1 MADQYTDHLKLNLSS
16 LGGVSLNQRQLEEN
30 FKKIDKEFNQR
41 SVNVSWFG
49 AAGDGVQDDTAAL
62 QQMIDSTPDYSM
74 LRIPGGRYK
83 ITSTLHIRKQ
93 GIRFFGTH
101 KGRYRQGKG
110 VTSIEYYGTGPCF
123 QIGDESLPTFSGFQN
138 VQFHDL
144 SIRYE
149 GAVRTAL
156 NNPFS
161 QAAKRG
167 YYGKGTSGIQDWKGG
182 GVVLD
187 NVLIEHFETGFWGYE
202 SDVDFLVNAE
212 INYNKRGIHL
222 ENRSSQFT
230 SLGLLTMG
238 NDTALDL
245 NSSNGARF
253 LASQHIKDGSSS
265 DIPIR
270 IDDFMNAE
278 FIGCWFEGLS
288 LEHRVTVPSFIQIG
302 ATKETKNVALRDSIL
317 AIADKFRDKN
327 DDNYWSVCDYFVD
340 VVIGKKILVDEVGG
354 YPRNLRHLVSFS
366 GNSSTQQVT
375 LRSHL
380 DFNYVDNRYY
390 KNNGT
395 GQALLLVEKYSNN
408 GIEHLDETF
417 VKAYLGARQNI
428 PAGSWQKVNFNQI
441 SYDELTEFEA
451 TGSRWRAKQA
461 GKYRIQAYISTDP
474 QADGNRTRLALHVND
489 EQVAGSSAYAY
500 LDDRVIGG
508 LNYSALSGTIE
519 LKLEADSFI
528 DIRVFSQ
535 NKTDILPGGG
545 ITYLTISRI

>member
-317 AIADKFRDKN
+317 AIADKWTDKY
-327 DDNYWSVCDYFVD
+327 DNHLSVCNNFVD
-340 VVIGKKILVDEVGG
+340 VVIGKKILLDEVGG

-366 GNSSTQQVT
+366 GSSSTQQVM

-380 DFNYVDNRYY
+380 DFSYSDNLYY
-390 KNNGT
+390 ENNGT
-395 GQALLLVEKYSNN
+395 GQALLLGEKYSDE
-408 GIEHLDETF
+408 GIEQLEATF
-417 VKAYLGARQNI
+417 FKAYIDTRQNI
-428 PAGSWQKVNFNQI
+428 SAGNWQKVNFNQI
-441 SYDELTEFEA
+441 TNDEVTEFDVNN
-451 TGSRWRAKQA
+451 RHWRAKRS
-461 GKYRIQAYISTDP
+461 GKYRIQVYVSTDP
-474 QADGNRTRLALHVND
+474 QVDGNRTRLALHVND
-489 EQVAGSSAYAY
+489 EQATGGSAYAY

-508 LNYSALSGTIE
+508 LNSGALSGTIE
-519 LKLEADSFI
+519 LKLKAGSFI

-545 ITYLTISRI
+545 ITYLIISRI

>member
-1 MADQYTDHLKLNLSS
+1 MTDRFTDRLKLNLSS
-16 LGGVSLNQRQLEEN
+16 TGTELTLQQLNEN
-30 FKKIDKEFNQR
+30 FKSIEKEFIQR
-41 SVNVSWFG
+41 SVNASWFG

-62 QQMIDSTPDYSM
+62 QELINKTPDYSI
-74 LRIPGGRYK
+74 LHIPSGRYK
-83 ITSTLHIRKQ
+83 ITSTLQIRKQ
-93 GIRFFGTH
+93 GIRIFGIH

-123 QIGDESLPTFSGFQN
+123 QIGDESLPSFSGFQN

-144 SIRYE
+144 AIRYE
-149 GAVRTAL
+149 GTDRASL

-161 QAAKRG
+161 QEVKRG
-167 YYGKGTSGIQDWKGG
+167 YYGKGALGIQDWKGG
-182 GVVLD
+182 GVTLD
-187 NVLIEHFETGFWGYE
+187 NVLIEHFETAFWGYE
-202 SDVDFLVNAE
+202 SDVDLFNCTE
-212 INYNKRGIHL
+212 INYNKTGIHL
-222 ENRSSQFT
+222 QNRSSQFT
-230 SLGLLTMG
+230 SLALFTLG

-253 LASQHIKDGSSS
+253 LASQHIKDGSSG

-302 ATKETKNVALRDSIL
+302 VTKETKNVALRDSIL

-327 DDNYWSVCDYFVD
+327 DDNYRSVCDYFVD

-354 YPRNLRHLVSFS
+354 YPRNLRNLVSFS
-366 GNSSTQQVT
+366 GSSSTQQAT

-408 GIEHLDETF
+408 GIEHLDKTF

-428 PAGSWQKVNFNQI
+428 LAGSWQKVHFNQI
-441 SYDELTEFEA
+441 SYDEMTEFEA
-451 TGSRWRAKQA
+451 TGNRWRAKQA

-474 QADGNRTRLALHVND
+474 QVDGNRTRLALHVND
-489 EQVAGSSAYAY
+489 EQIAGSSAYAY
-500 LDDRVIGG
+500 FDDRVIGG
-508 LNYSALSGTIE
+508 PNYSALSGTIE

-545 ITYLTISRI
+545 LTYLTISRI

>member
-1 MADQYTDHLKLNLSS
+1 MTDRFTDRLKLNLSGTGTE
-16 LGGVSLNQRQLEEN
+16 LTPQQLNEN
-30 FKKIDKEFNQR
+30 FKSIEKEFIQR

-49 AAGDGVQDDTAAL
+49 AAGDGVQDDTVAL
-62 QQMIDSTPDYSM
+62 QELINKTPDYSI
-74 LRIPGGRYK
+74 LHIPSGRYK
-83 ITSTLHIRKQ
+83 ITSTLQIRKQ
-93 GIRFFGTH
+93 GVRIFGIH

-123 QIGDESLPTFSGFQN
+123 QIGDESLSSFSGFQN

-144 SIRYE
+144 AIRYE
-149 GAVRTAL
+149 GTNRAAL

-161 QAAKRG
+161 QEVKRG
-167 YYGKGTSGIQDWKGG
+167 YYGKGTLGIQDWKGG
-182 GVVLD
+182 GVTLD
-187 NVLIEHFETGFWGYE
+187 NVLIEHFETAFWGCE
-202 SDVDFLVNAE
+202 SDVNLFNCTE
-212 INYNKRGIHL
+212 INYNKTGIHL
-222 ENRSSQFT
+222 QNRSSQFT
-230 SLGLLTMG
+230 SLALFTLG

-245 NSSNGARF
+245 KSSNGARF

-317 AIADKFRDKN
+317 AIADKFK
-327 DDNYWSVCDYFVD
+327 DDNGDTYGSVCDYFVD

-354 YPRNLRHLVSFS
+354 YPRNLRNLVSFS
-366 GNSSTQQVT
+366 GSSSTQQAT

-380 DFNYVDNRYY
+380 DFNYADNRYY

-408 GIEHLDETF
+408 GIELLDKTF
-417 VKAYLGARQNI
+417 VKAYLGARQSI
-428 PAGSWQKVNFNQI
+428 LAGSWQKVNFNQI
-441 SYDELTEFEA
+441 SFDELTEFEA

-474 QADGNRTRLALHVND
+474 QVDGNRTRLALHVND
-489 EQVAGSSAYAY
+489 QQVAGSSAYAY

-545 ITYLTISRI
+545 LTYLTISRM

>member
-1 MADQYTDHLKLNLSS
+1 MTDRFTDRLKLNLSGTGKE
-16 LGGVSLNQRQLEEN
+16 LTPQQLNEN
-30 FKKIDKEFNQR
+30 FKSIEKEFNQW
-41 SVNVSWFG
+41 SANASWFG
-49 AAGDGVQDDTAAL
+49 AAGDGVRDDTAAL
-62 QQMIDSTPDYSM
+62 QELINKTPDYSM
-74 LRIPGGRYK
+74 LHIPSGRYK
-83 ITSTLHIRKQ
+83 ITSTLQIRKQ
-93 GIRFFGTH
+93 GLRIFGIH

-123 QIGDESLPTFSGFQN
+123 QIGDESLPSFSGFQN

-144 SIRYE
+144 AIRYE
-149 GAVRTAL
+149 GTDRALL

-161 QAAKRG
+161 QEVKRG
-167 YYGKGTSGIQDWKGG
+167 YYGKGTLGIQDWKGG
-182 GVVLD
+182 GVTLD
-187 NVLIEHFETGFWGYE
+187 NVLIEHFETAFWGYE
-202 SDVDFLVNAE
+202 SDVDVFNCTE
-212 INYNKRGIHL
+212 INYNKTGIHL
-222 ENRSSQFT
+222 QNRSSQFT
-230 SLGLLTMG
+230 SLALFTLG

-253 LASQHIKDGSSS
+253 LASQHIKDGSSI

-288 LEHRVTVPSFIQIG
+288 SEHRVTVPSFIQIG
-302 ATKETKNVALRDSIL
+302 ATKETKNVALRDSTL

-327 DDNYWSVCDYFVD
+327 DDIYGSVCDYFVD

-366 GNSSTQQVT
+366 GSSSTQQVT

-380 DFNYVDNRYY
+380 DFNYMDNRYY

-417 VKAYLGARQNI
+417 VKVYLGARQNI
-428 PAGSWQKVNFNQI
+428 SAGRWHRINFNQN

-451 TGSRWRAKQA
+451 TGNRWRAKQA
-461 GKYRIQAYISTDP
+461 GKYRIQAYISTDF
-474 QADGNRTRLALHVND
+474 QVDGNRTRLALHVND
-489 EQVAGSSAYAY
+489 EQVIGGSAYAY

-508 LNYSALSGTIE
+508 LHYSALSGTIE

-535 NKTDILPGGG
+535 NKMDLLPGGG
-545 ITYLTISRI
+545 LTYLTISRM

>member
-1 MADQYTDHLKLNLSS
+1 VTDRFTDRLKLNLSGTGIE
-16 LGGVSLNQRQLEEN
+16 LTPQQLNEN
-30 FKKIDKEFNQR
+30 FKSIEKEFIQR
-41 SVNVSWFG
+41 SVNASWFG
-49 AAGDGVQDDTAAL
+49 AVGDGVQDDTAAL
-62 QQMIDSTPDYSM
+62 QELINKTPDYSI
-74 LRIPGGRYK
+74 LHIPSGRYK
-83 ITSTLHIRKQ
+83 ITSTLQIRKQ
-93 GIRFFGTH
+93 GVRIFGIH

-110 VTSIEYYGTGPCF
+110 VTSIEYYGAGPCF
-123 QIGDESLPTFSGFQN
+123 QIGDESLPSFSGFQN

-144 SIRYE
+144 AIRYE
-149 GAVRTAL
+149 GTDRAAL

-161 QAAKRG
+161 QEVKRG
-167 YYGKGTSGIQDWKGG
+167 YYGKGTLGIQDWKGG
-182 GVVLD
+182 GVTLD
-187 NVLIEHFETGFWGYE
+187 NVLIEHFETAFWGYE
-202 SDVDFLVNAE
+202 SDVDLFNCTE
-212 INYNKRGIHL
+212 INYNKTGIHL
-222 ENRSSQFT
+222 QNRSSQFT
-230 SLGLLTMG
+230 SLALFTLG

-327 DDNYWSVCDYFVD
+327 DDNYGSVCDYFVD

-354 YPRNLRHLVSFS
+354 YPRNLRNLVSFS
-366 GNSSTQQVT
+366 GSSSTQQVT

-408 GIEHLDETF
+408 GIEHLDKTF
-417 VKAYLGARQNI
+417 VKAYLGARQSI
-428 PAGSWQKVNFNQI
+428 LGASWQKVNFNQI

-474 QADGNRTRLALHVND
+474 QVAGNRTRLALHVND

-508 LNYSALSGTIE
+508 PNYSALSGAIE

-545 ITYLTISRI
+545 LTYLTISRM

>member
-16 LGGVSLNQRQLEEN
+16 SGLHLTQQQLNDN
-30 FKKIDKEFNQR
+30 FKAIKKEFTQR

-62 QQMIDSTPDYSM
+62 QKMIDNTPDYSI
-74 LRIPGGRYK
+74 LRIPSGRYK
-83 ITSTLHIRKQ
+83 ITSTLHVRKQ
-93 GIRFFGTH
+93 GVRFFGTH
-101 KGRYRQGKG
+101 KGRYQQGKG
-110 VTSIEYYGTGPCF
+110 ATSIEYYGTGPCF
-123 QIGDESLPTFSGFQN
+123 QIGDESLPAFSGFQN

-144 SIRYE
+144 SIRYK
-149 GAVRTAL
+149 GTVRTKL

-161 QAAKRG
+161 QAVKRG
-167 YYGKGTSGIQDWKGG
+167 YYGKGTLGIQDWKGG

-202 SDVDFLVNAE
+202 SDMDFLKNAE

-245 NSSNGARF
+245 NGSSGARF

-265 DIPIR
+265 DVPIR

-317 AIADKFRDKN
+317 AIADKWTDKY
-327 DDNYWSVCDYFVD
+327 DNHLSVCNNFVD
-340 VVIGKKILVDEVGG
+340 VVIGKKILLDEVGG

-366 GNSSTQQVT
+366 GSSSTQQVM

-380 DFNYVDNRYY
+380 DFSYSDNLYY
-390 KNNGT
+390 ENNGT
-395 GQALLLVEKYSNN
+395 GQALLLGEKYSDE
-408 GIEHLDETF
+408 GIEQLEATF
-417 VKAYLGARQNI
+417 FKAYIDTRQNI
-428 PAGSWQKVNFNQI
+428 SAGNWQKVNFNQI
-441 SYDELTEFEA
+441 TNDELTEFDVNN
-451 TGSRWRAKQA
+451 RHWRAKRS
-461 GKYRIQAYISTDP
+461 GKYRIQVYISTDP
-474 QADGNRTRLALHVND
+474 QVDGNRTRLALHVND
-489 EQVAGSSAYAY
+489 EQATGGSAYAY

-508 LNYSALSGTIE
+508 LNYGALSGTIE
-519 LKLEADSFI
+519 LKLKAGSFI

-545 ITYLTISRI
+545 ITYLIISRI